1 MLHNLHFHGSFRF
14 QVFYASD
21 GKVAKSVRS
30 IKIIDI
36 LVPPGSPPYIL
47 PKDNGAQDS
56 HDFAVVVLKK
66 NFDEVPGWGQ
76 GKQRQ

>member
-1 MLHNLHFHGSFRF
+1 MKRKKRRCKLGR
-14 QVFYASD
+14 VFYASD
-21 GKVAKSVRS
+21 GKVDKSVRS

-76 GKQRQ
+76 GKQGQ